1 MGKRGS
7 DVAKEAADMVLTD
20 DNFSSI
26 VTAIQQGRRLFD
38 NIQKFLL
45 HLLISNI
52 AQVFLLLIGLVFQ
65 DDSGTS
71 IFPLSPIEILW
82 ANLITSSF
90 LAIGLGL
97 EEAQPD
103 ILYRKPHDLRV
114 GVFTFDLVRDKMIY
128 GVCMGSL
135 CLAAFASVTYGPG
148 GGDLGHGCN
157 EGYNPSCDVAF
168 RARSTTFSTLSFLL
182 LVTSW
187 EVKHFQRSLFNM
199 EPESH
204 SGPLSVFKTVWK
216 NRFLFW
222 AVMGGFTP
230 IQVEF
235 ERSDHSVSAAG
246 TREIFYVRYIDWFIT
261 TPLLLL
267 DLCLTAGLPWPT
279 ILVVIL
285 ADWIMIVCGLVG
297 SLVSSSY
304 KWGYWVFGMFAF
316 FYVVYALVFDGR
328 HHANA
333 LGGSISTTY
342 TRCGVLT
349 IFLWFLYPI
358 AWGLSEGGNVIHPD
372 SEAIF
377 YGILDVIAKPVFGFL
392 LLLGHRNIDPAALGL
407 HIRE

>member
-1 MGKRGS
+1 MGGNQALSDNSGVGPQADLAISVRASDWYYTVCAIMGASTIAFLAMSSRKRQ
-7 DVAKEAADMVLTD
+7 TH
-20 DNFSSI
+20 
-26 VTAIQQGRRLFD
+26 RLFHY
-38 NIQKFLL
+38 ITASITLVAC
-45 HLLISNI
+45 I
-52 AQVFLLLIGLVFQ
+52 AYF
-65 DDSGTS
+65 S
-71 IFPLSPIEILW
+71 
-82 ANLITSSF
+82 
-90 LAIGLGL
+90 
-97 EEAQPD
+97 
-103 ILYRKPHDLRV
+103 
-114 GVFTFDLVRDKMIY
+114 
-128 GVCMGSL
+128 MGSN
-135 CLAAFASVTYGPG
+135 
-148 GGDLGHGCN
+148 LG
-157 EGYNPSCDVAF
+157 
-168 RARSTTFSTLSFLL
+168 
-182 LVTSW
+182 
-187 EVKHFQRSLFNM
+187 Q
-199 EPESH
+199 
-204 SGPLSVFKTVWK
+204 
-216 NRFLFW
+216 
-222 AVMGGFTP
+222 TP

-377 YGILDVIAKPVFGFL
+377 YGILDVISKPVFGFL

-407 HIRE
+407 HIREPGMAKRSADRVHHEGHHGNLAPTNGTSGNEPHV